1 MILDTN
7 AVSAILTGDRGI
19 ARLLAPVDYPHLP
32 WIVVGEY
39 EFGLMGSR
47 HRKRLERLFQKL
59 EAESVVLYAD
69 RETVA
74 TYARVRH
81 ELKQAGTPIPEND
94 VWIAAVVRQYDLP
107 LVSND
112 PHFDSVPGIQRRS
125 W

>member
-19 ARLLAPVDYPHLP
+19 ARLLHPVDYPHLP
-32 WIVVGEY
+32 WIVVGGY
-39 EFGLMGSR
+39 EFGLMESR
-47 HRKRLERLFQKL
+47 HRRRLERLFQKL
-59 EAESVVLYAD
+59 EAESVVLYPD
-69 RETVA
+69 RETIA
-74 TYARVRH
+74 AYARVRH
-81 ELKQAGTPIPEND
+81 ELKQTGTPIPEND

-112 PHFDSVPGIQRRS
+112 PHFDSVQGIQRLS